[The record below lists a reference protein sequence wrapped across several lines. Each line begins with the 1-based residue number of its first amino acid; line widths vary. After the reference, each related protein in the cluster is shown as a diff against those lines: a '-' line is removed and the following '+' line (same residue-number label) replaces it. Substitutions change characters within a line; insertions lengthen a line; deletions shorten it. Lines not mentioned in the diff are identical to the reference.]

1 MKDKQS
7 ERLLVGDFERDYFLS
22 TEDQNDQLICECFCV
37 SFKDVFDHFK
47 DPTDLTLEKIL
58 VEFPIG
64 TGCGSCLKNSTWVNR
79 IIK

>member
-7 ERLLVGDFERDYFLS
+7 ERLLVGDSEEDFFLS

-37 SFKDVFDHFK
+37 SFKDVLDHFK
-47 DPTDLTLEKIL
+47 DSSDLTLEKIL
-58 VEFPIG
+58 AEFAIG
-64 TGCGSCLKNSTWVNR
+64 SGCGSCLKNSTWVKR